1 MKNKL
6 FTAALGIALTA
17 TAISAS
23 AQKVYKEGIM
33 VVTTSMQGQTVELKN
48 YFRADSAAATF
59 SAGPA
64 NIKVLTDAKHSYMAI
79 LVDVAV
85 ASIKKA
91 AIYSP
96 AEIEEEMS
104 KMPVLTFTPGTETK
118 VISGFNCK
126 KVVAKD
132 SKSGKTFDV
141 WITNDVSAPSTAVQS
156 YYANVGGFPVQYT
169 TFREGQSTEVTV
181 KSLTDQKVPA
191 GTFAIPSDFDKIT
204 LDDLKALSGGGN

>member
-6 FTAALGIALTA
+6 FTAALGLALTA

-23 AQKVYKEGIM
+23 AQKVYKEGVM

-48 YFRADSAAATF
+48 YFRPDSAAATF

-64 NIKVLTDAKHSYMAI
+64 NIKVLTDAKHTYMAI
-79 LVDVAV
+79 IVDVAV

-91 AIYSP
+91 AVYSP
-96 AEIEEEMS
+96 AEVEEEMG

-141 WITNDVSAPSTAVQS
+141 WVTNDVSSPSTAVQS

-169 TFREGQSTEVTV
+169 SFRDGQSTEVTV
-181 KSLTDQKVPA
+181 KSLTEGKAPA
-191 GTFAIPSDFDKIT
+191 GTFGIPAGFDKIS
-204 LDDLKALSGGGN
+204 LDDLKAMSGGGN